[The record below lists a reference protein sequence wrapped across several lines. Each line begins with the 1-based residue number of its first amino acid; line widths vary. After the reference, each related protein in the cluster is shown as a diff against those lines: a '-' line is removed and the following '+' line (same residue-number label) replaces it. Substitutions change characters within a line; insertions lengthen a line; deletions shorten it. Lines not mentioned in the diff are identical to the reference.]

1 MRKVS
6 LRLVLCKDCGTNLC
20 QKSILESFPDITGF
34 SVNFLRQARIA
45 A

>member
-34 SVNFLRQARIA
+34 SVNFLRQARITA
-45 A
+45 